1 VRILIFFSKKA
12 KNAENAIK
20 SRFSKE
26 NDLKMAQKRAKKGPF
41 LAIFPKKARKRA
53 YFRGQKRHSSLNQ
66 REGGMSDLA
75 DWCSLLINT
84 FYNTQKPVLPTLG
97 RETTLTF
104 LKIRIFGPKNRVKFL
119 ENFELFG
126 NFYKFL

>member
-1 VRILIFFSKKA
+1 LT
-12 KNAENAIK
+12 KNAKIPKNAIK
-20 SRFSKE
+20 SRFTKE
-26 NDLKMAQKRAKKGPF
+26 NDLKMGQKRVKKGPF
-41 LAIFPKKARKRA
+41 LGIFREKPRKRA
-53 YFRGQKRHSSLNQ
+53 YFWPQKRHSSLNQ

-104 LKIRIFGPKNRVKFL
+104 LKIRKFRL
-119 ENFELFG
+119 ENRPFFG
-126 NFYKFL
+126 KKKVDFWKIRYFL